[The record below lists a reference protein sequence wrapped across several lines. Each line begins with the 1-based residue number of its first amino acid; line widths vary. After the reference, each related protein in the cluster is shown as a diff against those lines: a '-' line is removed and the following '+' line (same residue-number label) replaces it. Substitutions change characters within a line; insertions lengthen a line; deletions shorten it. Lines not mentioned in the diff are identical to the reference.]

1 MQSVT
6 LRSHVGADGILKLQI
21 PVALNDVDVEV
32 VVVMQPLEQNG
43 APAATQ
49 AEWRA
54 FIEQTA
60 GKWAGEPLVR
70 APQGDYPVRDEIK
83 WPE

>member
-6 LRSHVGADGILKLQI
+6 LRPHVGADGILKLQI
-21 PVALNDVDVEV
+21 PGALKDTDVEV
-32 VVVMQPLEQNG
+32 VVTLQPLEKNG
-43 APAATQ
+43 SSAATQ
-49 AEWRA
+49 AEWHA

-60 GKWAGEPLVR
+60 GKWEGEPLVR
-70 APQGDYPVRDEIK
+70 APQGEDPVRDEIK